1 MQFCPACNPKDTVT
15 QNCIKRTIN
24 TVTLHLDVIVIVPT
38 PIEKKK
44 KGYHIQVNGDWE
56 GGWGASEPRSFRGR
70 GTGNIR
76 DGIVGGQRVYGGRNL
91 RDSEQRKE
99 WRTKTEKKSH
109 SVKV

>member
-56 GGWGASEPRSFRGR
+56 GGWG
-70 GTGNIR
+70 
-76 DGIVGGQRVYGGRNL
+76 GGQSPGVSGEGAQETL
-91 RDSEQRKE
+91 EMA
-99 WRTKTEKKSH
+99 
-109 SVKV
+109 